1 MIFFLRPLL
10 DVDTDGQHSTNC
22 ASVSLIAFMAHK
34 KMGMRLGGVTEEG
47 GGEVVFCGGSGGCSV
62 EAVATTGAGK
72 EER

>member
-1 MIFFLRPLL
+1 M
-10 DVDTDGQHSTNC
+10 DSTRHNC

-62 EAVATTGAGK
+62 EAVATTGAWKRG
-72 EER
+72 EVARQIWLGPR